1 MHRKR
6 LTDLLQE
13 EVQNFTPPSDKS
25 VVETTD
31 KQVPDLELAGDGSN
45 SVTISVSSNS
55 TSDNSNGL
63 HWGITVQELQESLN
77 RYHVRETA
85 MQQEISELKNAL
97 SEQRSLSEKLGK
109 ELYETKKT
117 ALKLAESNS
126 TLIEENNQLK
136 RQTAQQVIPNCTGE
150 SVQQSV
156 QSTQPTKDVA
166 KSLVINPRK
175 SYSPPEIFIDKSKVD
190 TKKDDF
196 SNNAWLYD

>member
-1 MHRKR
+1 MPRKR
-6 LTDLLQE
+6 LTDLIQE
-13 EVQNFTPPSDKS
+13 EVQKFTPSSDES
-25 VVETTD
+25 VVETTA
-31 KQVPDLELAGDGSN
+31 KKVPDLELPGNGSD
-45 SVTISVSSNS
+45 SVTIVSSNS

-63 HWGITVQELQESLN
+63 EWGVTVQELQESLN

-85 MQQEISELKNAL
+85 MQQEIGELKNAL

-136 RQTAQQVIPNCTGE
+136 RQTAQQVVPNSTGE
-150 SVQQSV
+150 SV

>member
-1 MHRKR
+1 MPRKR

-13 EVQNFTPPSDKS
+13 EVQKFTPDES
-25 VVETTD
+25 VVETTA
-31 KQVPDLELAGDGSN
+31 KKIPDLELPEDGSN
-45 SVTISVSSNS
+45 SVTIVSSNS

-63 HWGITVQELQESLN
+63 HWGVTVQELQESLN

-85 MQQEISELKNAL
+85 MQQEICELKNAL

-136 RQTAQQVIPNCTGE
+136 QQPAQQVIPNSTGE
-150 SVQQSV
+150 SV

-175 SYSPPEIFIDKSKVD
+175 SYSPPGIFIDKSKAD

-196 SNNAWLYD
+196 SNNTWLYD

>member
-1 MHRKR
+1 MPRKR

-13 EVQNFTPPSDKS
+13 EVQKFTPDES
-25 VVETTD
+25 VVETTA
-31 KQVPDLELAGDGSN
+31 KKIPDLELPEDGSN
-45 SVTISVSSNS
+45 SVTIVSSNS

-63 HWGITVQELQESLN
+63 HWGVTVQELQESLN

-85 MQQEISELKNAL
+85 MQQEICELKNAL
-97 SEQRSLSEKLGK
+97 SEQRSLSEKIGK

-136 RQTAQQVIPNCTGE
+136 QQTAQQVIPNSTGE
-150 SVQQSV
+150 SV

-175 SYSPPEIFIDKSKVD
+175 SYSPPEIFIDKSKAD

-196 SNNAWLYD
+196 SNNTWLYD

>member
-1 MHRKR
+1 MPRKR

-13 EVQNFTPPSDKS
+13 EVQKFTPPSDES
-25 VVETTD
+25 VVETTA
-31 KQVPDLELAGDGSN
+31 KKVPDLELAGDGSK
-45 SVTISVSSNS
+45 SITVSVSSNS

-63 HWGITVQELQESLN
+63 YRGVTVQELQESLD

-85 MQQEISELKNAL
+85 MQQEIGELKNAL

-126 TLIEENNQLK
+126 ILIEENNQLK
-136 RQTAQQVIPNCTGE
+136 QQTAQQVIPNSTEE

-156 QSTQPTKDVA
+156 QSTQLTKDVA
-166 KSLVINPRK
+166 KSLVINPKK
-175 SYSPPEIFIDKSKVD
+175 SYSPPEIFIDRSKVD
-190 TKKDDF
+190 TKRDDF

>member
-1 MHRKR
+1 MPRKR

-13 EVQNFTPPSDKS
+13 EVQKFTPPLEES
-25 VVETTD
+25 VVETTA
-31 KQVPDLELAGDGSN
+31 KKVPDLEL
-45 SVTISVSSNS
+45 VSNS
-55 TSDNSNGL
+55 TSDNSHGL
-63 HWGITVQELQESLN
+63 HGGVTVQELQESLN

-85 MQQEISELKNAL
+85 MQQEIGELKNAL

-136 RQTAQQVIPNCTGE
+136 QQAAQQVIPNSTGE

-175 SYSPPEIFIDKSKVD
+175 SYSPPEIFIDRS
-190 TKKDDF
+190 KKDDF
-196 SNNAWLYD
+196 SNNTWLYD

>member
-1 MHRKR
+1 MPRKR

-13 EVQNFTPPSDKS
+13 EVQKFTPDES
-25 VVETTD
+25 VVETTA
-31 KQVPDLELAGDGSN
+31 KKIPDLELPEDGSN
-45 SVTISVSSNS
+45 SVTIVSSNS

-63 HWGITVQELQESLN
+63 HWGVTVQELQESLN

-85 MQQEISELKNAL
+85 MQQEICELKNAL

-136 RQTAQQVIPNCTGE
+136 QQTAQQVIPNSTGE
-150 SVQQSV
+150 SV

-175 SYSPPEIFIDKSKVD
+175 SYSPPEIFIDKSKAD

-196 SNNAWLYD
+196 SNNTWLYD

>member
-1 MHRKR
+1 MPRKR

-13 EVQNFTPPSDKS
+13 EVQKFTPDES
-25 VVETTD
+25 VVETTA
-31 KQVPDLELAGDGSN
+31 KKIPDLELPEDGSN
-45 SVTISVSSNS
+45 SVTIVSSNS

-63 HWGITVQELQESLN
+63 HWGVTVQELQESLN

-85 MQQEISELKNAL
+85 MQQELGELKNAL

-136 RQTAQQVIPNCTGE
+136 QQTAQQVIPNSTGE
-150 SVQQSV
+150 SV

-175 SYSPPEIFIDKSKVD
+175 SYSPPEIFIDKSKAD

-196 SNNAWLYD
+196 SNNTWLYD

>member
-1 MHRKR
+1 MPRKR

-13 EVQNFTPPSDKS
+13 EVQKFTPDES
-25 VVETTD
+25 VVETTA
-31 KQVPDLELAGDGSN
+31 KKIPDLELPEDGSN
-45 SVTISVSSNS
+45 SVTIVSSNS

-63 HWGITVQELQESLN
+63 HWGVTVQELQESLN

-85 MQQEISELKNAL
+85 MQQEICELKNAL

-136 RQTAQQVIPNCTGE
+136 QQTAQQVIPNSTGE
-150 SVQQSV
+150 SV
-156 QSTQPTKDVA
+156 QSTQPTKEVA

-175 SYSPPEIFIDKSKVD
+175 SYSPPEIFIDKSKAD

-196 SNNAWLYD
+196 SNNTWLYD

>member
-1 MHRKR
+1 MPRKR

-13 EVQNFTPPSDKS
+13 EVQKFTPPSDES
-25 VVETTD
+25 VVETTA
-31 KQVPDLELAGDGSN
+31 KKVPDLELA
-45 SVTISVSSNS
+45 SNS

-63 HWGITVQELQESLN
+63 HGGVTVQELQESLN

-85 MQQEISELKNAL
+85 MQQEIGELKNAL
-97 SEQRSLSEKLGK
+97 SEQRYLSEKLGK

-136 RQTAQQVIPNCTGE
+136 QQAAQQVIPNSTGE
-150 SVQQSV
+150 SV

-166 KSLVINPRK
+166 KSLIINPRK
-175 SYSPPEIFIDKSKVD
+175 SYSPPEIFIDRSKVD

-196 SNNAWLYD
+196 SNNTWLYD

>member
-1 MHRKR
+1 MPRKR

-13 EVQNFTPPSDKS
+13 EVQKFTPDES
-25 VVETTD
+25 VVETTA
-31 KQVPDLELAGDGSN
+31 KKIPDLELPEDGSN
-45 SVTISVSSNS
+45 SVTIVSSNS

-63 HWGITVQELQESLN
+63 HWGVTVQELQESLN
-77 RYHVRETA
+77 RYHIRETA
-85 MQQEISELKNAL
+85 MQQELGELKNAL

-136 RQTAQQVIPNCTGE
+136 QQTAQQVIPNSTGE
-150 SVQQSV
+150 SV

-175 SYSPPEIFIDKSKVD
+175 SYSPPEIFIDKSKAD

-196 SNNAWLYD
+196 SNNTWLYD

>member
-1 MHRKR
+1 MPRKR

-13 EVQNFTPPSDKS
+13 EVQKFTPDES
-25 VVETTD
+25 VVETTA
-31 KQVPDLELAGDGSN
+31 KKIPDLELPEDGSN
-45 SVTISVSSNS
+45 SVTIVSSNS

-63 HWGITVQELQESLN
+63 HWGVTVQELQESLN

-85 MQQEISELKNAL
+85 MQQEICELKNAL

-136 RQTAQQVIPNCTGE
+136 QQPAQQVIPNSTGE
-150 SVQQSV
+150 SV

-175 SYSPPEIFIDKSKVD
+175 SYSPPEIFIDKSKAD

-196 SNNAWLYD
+196 SNNTWLYD